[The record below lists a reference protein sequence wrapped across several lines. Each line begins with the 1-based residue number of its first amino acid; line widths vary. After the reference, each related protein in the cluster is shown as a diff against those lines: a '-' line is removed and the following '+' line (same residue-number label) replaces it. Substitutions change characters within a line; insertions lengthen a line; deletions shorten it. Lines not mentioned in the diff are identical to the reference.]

1 MEEYMMPCM
10 NKQLFG
16 IECPGCGTQRAI
28 AFLIE
33 GEFYEAFKIFPAIY
47 TLVLFFVFLSLHL
60 LDKKRNYSKLVI
72 AIAILNGIVV
82 LVSYAYK
89 MYLTYLTN

>member
-1 MEEYMMPCM
+1 MKEHMLPCM

-28 AFLIE
+28 AFLLE

-47 TLVLFFVFLSLHL
+47 TLALFFVILMLHFT
-60 LDKKRNYSKLVI
+60 DKSRNYAKSISIL
-72 AIAILNGIVV
+72 AIINGIIII
-82 LVSYAYK
+82 LSYLIK
-89 MYLTYLTN
+89 IHNQLN

>member
-1 MEEYMMPCM
+1 MEEHMLPCM

-16 IECPGCGTQRAI
+16 VECPGCGTQRGI
-28 AFLIE
+28 AFLLE

-47 TLVLFFVFLSLHL
+47 TLALLFVFLLLHL
-60 LDKKRNYSKLVI
+60 LDKKRNYTKLVI

-82 LVSYAYK
+82 LVSYVYK
-89 MYLTYLTN
+89 MYFTYLTN

>member
-1 MEEYMMPCM
+1 MEERMLPCM

-28 AFLIE
+28 AFLLE

-47 TLVLFFVFLSLHL
+47 TLVFLFAFLLLHFI
-60 LDKKRNYSKLVI
+60 DRKRNYSKWIATLAVI
-72 AIAILNGIVV
+72 NGLIMII
-82 LVSYAYK
+82 SYLIK
-89 MYLTYLTN
+89 ML